1 MGRKEVY
8 KVEVESCAINKEKKW
23 DDVLIYNNLKYFI
36 KSVFDNVTK
45 LTLAGFLL
53 EVGQYSSKLYI
64 MIIAIFLLLLLVVNV
79 ALDLSRL
86 VDKISSY
93 VLERKMGNISRAVI
107 CIVTILFIY
116 LCVDYI
122 VFPIIG
128 DVIGYVSNKAN
139 V

>member
-1 MGRKEVY
+1 MNRKEVY
-8 KVEVESCAINKEKKW
+8 KVEIESCAINKEKKW
-23 DDVLIYNNLKYFI
+23 DDVPIYKNSKYFI

-53 EVGQYSSKLYI
+53 EVGEYSSRLYVI
-64 MIIAIFLLLLLVVNV
+64 VIAIFLLLLLVVNV

-86 VDKISSY
+86 IDKISSY
-93 VLERKMGNISRAVI
+93 VLERRMGNVSRAII
-107 CIVTILFIY
+107 CILSIVLTYSF
-116 LCVDYI
+116 VDYI

-128 DVIGYVSNKAN
+128 DVIGYVSNKVN